1 MSHRYDELIV
11 DAMRTLAGAGSEGS
25 PIGSSLAELTATAVS
40 LIDRVDCADVLMI
53 SGGTFESISAT
64 RPVARELDQVQQQT
78 GAGPCLDAADRDVMV
93 RCSDLANDDRW
104 PEYAEHAQAVGVFS
118 VMSFRL
124 FTQGSDSGALNL
136 LGFRPRTFTD
146 EEEAL
151 GAMLATQAALLILA
165 ADRQRQFDSALAS
178 RDIIGQAKGVIME
191 RFDVDAIQAFALL
204 TKLSQETNTPLR
216 VIAERLVE
224 RKPNGLSR

>member
-11 DAMRTLAGAGSEGS
+11 DAMRTLAGGAGSEGS

-165 ADRQRQFDSALAS
+165 ATGSGNSIRPWPAATSSVRRRAS
-178 RDIIGQAKGVIME
+178 SWNASTSMRY
-191 RFDVDAIQAFALL
+191 RPSHC
-204 TKLSQETNTPLR
+204 SQSCPKKRIHPPSE
-216 VIAERLVE
+216 
-224 RKPNGLSR
+224 